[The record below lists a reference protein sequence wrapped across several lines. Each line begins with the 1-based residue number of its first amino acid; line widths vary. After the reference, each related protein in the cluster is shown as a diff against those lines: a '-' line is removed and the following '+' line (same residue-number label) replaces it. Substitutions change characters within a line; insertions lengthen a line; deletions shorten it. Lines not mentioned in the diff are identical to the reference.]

1 MYPELYA
8 PIPRLAQYFDRIG
21 LPPPSA
27 CDLASLDALI
37 LAHQYSVPFENLDVF
52 DEHLHIELSTERL
65 FDKIVQRGRGGY
77 CFELNAL
84 FARALA
90 ASGYRVF
97 PVLAR
102 VLVGKDRRIPSL
114 HRLTIAEI
122 EGERYVCDVGFGGI
136 QPGFA
141 LKFEDAYTKTAAGQT
156 FRLDKR
162 DDRWQLSHLAHGN
175 GDGDENGNS
184 DKIRDGDRAENGNGN
199 SNSDGNGTWETT
211 MEFAAVPVEEVDFIA
226 PNFYCYAQDD
236 SMFVQTRLVNLRTP
250 EGSKSIVNDIFNVN
264 KNGKRTET
272 PIEND
277 EHLREILHTHF
288 GIEKA

>member
-1 MYPELYA
+1 MYSELYD
-8 PIPRLAQYFDRIG
+8 PIPRLAPYFDRIG
-21 LPPPSA
+21 LKPPSV

-52 DEHLHIELSTERL
+52 DAHLPVELSTERL

-102 VLVGKDRRIPSL
+102 VIVGKDRLIPSL

-122 EGERYVCDVGFGGI
+122 EGDHYVCDVGFGGI

-141 LKFEDAYTKTAAGQT
+141 LKLEDAYTKTAAGQT
-156 FRLDKR
+156 FRLDKQN
-162 DDRWQLSHLAHGN
+162 DRWQLSYLTHRN
-175 GDGDENGNS
+175 GDSDGNGNS
-184 DKIRDGDRAENGNGN
+184 DSDGAGE
-199 SNSDGNGTWETT
+199 GNGTWEMT
-211 MEFAAVPVEEVDFIA
+211 MEFASVPVEEVDCIA

-236 SMFVQTRLVNLRTP
+236 SMFVQTRVVNLRTP
-250 EGSKSIVNDIFNVN
+250 GGSKSIVNDIFSVN
-264 KNGKRTET
+264 ENGTRTET

-277 EHLREILHTHF
+277 KHLREILRTHF
-288 GIEKA
+288 GIER